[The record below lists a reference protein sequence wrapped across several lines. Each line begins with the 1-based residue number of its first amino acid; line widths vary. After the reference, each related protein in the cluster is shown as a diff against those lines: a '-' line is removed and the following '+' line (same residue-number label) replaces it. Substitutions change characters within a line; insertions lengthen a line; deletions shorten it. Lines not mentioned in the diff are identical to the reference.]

1 MKIASFCA
9 FLLLCTP
16 VIAQSQEKNTEIF
29 NPLVTDQDTDT
40 ESGTTDANNKDI
52 DTAKQLAASGRQ
64 NFGGIDFGIGVSMSY
79 DLGNNDRVS
88 DAVITNDVV
97 RVTRTENIR
106 ARIVLESH
114 YFATPTFSNSRRARE
129 AEFCADFVN
138 DPVKHDNC
146 MSAQKNFGIGPFVAL
161 QPGGEKVIDAIGMGI
176 MIGLR
181 RGIDRA
187 SSFNLGVGIFYDV
200 DTRILGNGFVEDQ
213 PPPAGETE
221 VRFRRQSQSGLLF
234 ISSYT
239 F

>member
-1 MKIASFCA
+1 MIRI
-9 FLLLCTP
+9 LLPATLVGLSP
-16 VIAQSQEKNTEIF
+16 AAYAQTAAPSAEA
-29 NPLVTDQDTDT
+29 V
-40 ESGTTDANNKDI
+40 
-52 DTAKQLAASGRQ
+52 DTAKQGVVTTTTDKEKAASGRQ
-64 NFGGIDFGIGVSMSY
+64 NFGGLDFGIGVSMSY

-88 DAVITNDVV
+88 DAVITNNIV

-114 YFATPTFSNSRRARE
+114 YFATPTFSSTRRARE
-129 AEFCADFVN
+129 AAFCASFND
-138 DPVKHDNC
+138 DPVKYDNC

-161 QPGGEKVIDAIGMGI
+161 QPGGEKVIDAIGLGVMVGF
-176 MIGLR
+176 R
-181 RGIDRA
+181 RGTDRA

-213 PPPAGETE
+213 PPPAGETD

-234 ISSYT
+234 ISSYS

>member
-1 MKIASFCA
+1 MFRIFVAIGMA
-9 FLLLCTP
+9 VLPTAAL
-16 VIAQSQEKNTEIF
+16 AQEKTAA
-29 NPLVTDQDTDT
+29 VDTNQT
-40 ESGTTDANNKDI
+40 N
-52 DTAKQLAASGRQ
+52 AKEKAASGRQ
-64 NFGGIDFGIGVSMSY
+64 NFGGLDFGIGVSMSY

-88 DAVITNDVV
+88 DAVITNNIV

-114 YFATPTFSNSRRARE
+114 YFATPTFSSTRRVRE
-129 AEFCADFVN
+129 EAFCASFRGN
-138 DPVKHDNC
+138 PVQYDNC

-161 QPGGEKVIDAIGMGI
+161 QPGGEKVIDAIGLGVMV
-176 MIGLR
+176 GLR
-181 RGIDRA
+181 RGADRA

-200 DTRILGNGFVEDQ
+200 DTRILGNGFVEDK

-234 ISSYT
+234 ISSYS

>member
-1 MKIASFCA
+1 MFRTLVATGLFA
-9 FLLLCTP
+9 LPTTALAQEQAVAVDTP
-16 VIAQSQEKNTEIF
+16 DATAQEK
-29 NPLVTDQDTDT
+29 
-40 ESGTTDANNKDI
+40 
-52 DTAKQLAASGRQ
+52 AASGRQ
-64 NFGGIDFGIGVSMSY
+64 NFGGLDFGIGVSMSY

-88 DAVITNDVV
+88 DAVIANNVV

-114 YFATPTFSNSRRARE
+114 YFATPTFSKTRRERE
-129 AEFCADFVN
+129 EAFCADFTA
-138 DPVKHDNC
+138 DPVRYDNC
-146 MSAQKNFGIGPFVAL
+146 LSAQKNFGIGPFVAL
-161 QPGGEKVIDAIGMGI
+161 QPGGEKVIDAIGLGVMV
-176 MIGLR
+176 GLR
-181 RGIDRA
+181 RGVDRA

-234 ISSYT
+234 ISSYS

>member
-1 MKIASFCA
+1 MFRLGSIIGIVMVPAA
-9 FLLLCTP
+9 ALAQETP
-16 VIAQSQEKNTEIF
+16 KVAAEAESAAKEK
-29 NPLVTDQDTDT
+29 
-40 ESGTTDANNKDI
+40 
-52 DTAKQLAASGRQ
+52 AASGRQ
-64 NFGGIDFGIGVSMSY
+64 NFGGLDFGIGVSMSY

-88 DAVITNDVV
+88 DAVITNNVV

-114 YFATPTFSNSRRARE
+114 YFATPTFNRTRRARE
-129 AEFCADFVN
+129 AAFCAEFAG
-138 DPVKHDNC
+138 DPVKYDNC

-161 QPGGEKVIDAIGMGI
+161 QPGGEKVIDAIGLGVMV
-176 MIGLR
+176 GLR
-181 RGIDRA
+181 RGADRA

-234 ISSYT
+234 ISSYS